1 MGEKGFGATNY
12 PKAYRGN
19 LRLIAHDESLAAL
32 VYERVKAVVPPEVRL
47 PHPRK
52 GKPDEVWEAYGLN
65 PCWRLAKYLPGDR
78 FQGHCDTAYSPE
90 HNQDL
95 SMFTVNVYLNDVE
108 DGGSTRFYFGKDAV
122 KEKEPNFSVAPKAG
136 LCLLFRQPPGQ
147 EYYHDGEQLG
157 SGLKYLIRS
166 DVMYR
171 KKGTG
176 GEEKTAKKEKKEKKG
191 VGDEVKKIAKQE
203 KKEKKEKKGEG
214 DGEKEKGKDG
224 EEKIAKKEKKEKKG
238 VGDEEKKIAKQEKPD
253 AKG

>member
-1 MGEKGFGATNY
+1 MG
-12 PKAYRGN
+12 
-19 LRLIAHDESLAAL
+19 
-32 VYERVKAVVPPEVRL
+32 
-47 PHPRK
+47 
-52 GKPDEVWEAYGLN
+52 
-65 PCWRLAKYLPGDR
+65 
-78 FQGHCDTAYSPE
+78 GHCDTAYSPE

-176 GEEKTAKKEKKEKKG
+176 GEEKTAKKEKTEKHEKKG
-191 VGDEVKKIAKQE
+191 KDDEE
-203 KKEKKEKKGEG
+203 ETKEKP
-214 DGEKEKGKDG
+214 DAKGKG
-224 EEKIAKKEKKEKKG
+224 HEEKTAKKEKKEKKG
-238 VGDEEKKIAKQEKPD
+238 VGDEEKKIAKQEKKEKKEKKGKGDGEKEKGKDGEEKIAKKEKTEKHEKKGKDDEEETKEKPD
-253 AKG
+253 VKGKGHEEKTAKKEKKEKKGVGDEEKK

>member
-1 MGEKGFGATNY
+1 M
-12 PKAYRGN
+12 
-19 LRLIAHDESLAAL
+19 
-32 VYERVKAVVPPEVRL
+32 
-47 PHPRK
+47 
-52 GKPDEVWEAYGLN
+52 
-65 PCWRLAKYLPGDR
+65 GDR

-147 EYYHDGEQLG
+147 DYYHGEQLG

-191 VGDEVKKIAKQE
+191 VGDEEKKIAKQE
-203 KKEKKEKKGEG
+203 KKEKKEKKGKG

-224 EEKIAKKEKKEKKG
+224 EEKIAKKEKTEKHEKKGKDDEEETKEKPDAKGKGGEEKTAKKEKKEKKG
-238 VGDEEKKIAKQEKPD
+238 VGDEEKKI
-253 AKG
+253 